1 VLDGNRFRSVLSDT
15 PRGFDDITGIVETK
29 EGDLWLNGAAG
40 IVHVTAAELLHSLV
54 DPTWR
59 VRAEIFGTLDGLIG
73 NGARLRPLPTAV
85 EGTDGRL
92 WFATDT
98 SVFSIDPAHLHRNI
112 VPPNMVI
119 QSVTTDGKTYHSA
132 ADLKLPKG
140 TVALRIDYI
149 GLSLTQAEKV
159 RYRYLLDGV
168 DRGWQ
173 DVGTRH
179 QAFYTNLLP
188 GRYQFHVTASNNDGV
203 WNKGGA
209 TLVFEIPPTFVQTRW
224 FVALCAIAAGIVI
237 ALLFLFRVRQISGRM
252 RERLEAQLAER
263 TRVARELHDTLL
275 QTLHG
280 SKLVADDALDKST
293 DSVHMHQAMKRLSV
307 WLGEAIQEARTA
319 LSSMRTTTTQTNDL
333 PDSFRRAAEECR
345 VLGSMEINFSI
356 TGEIREIHPV
366 IRDEIY
372 RIGYEAIHNACKH
385 SKSTRLSV
393 AMSYSRNFLLLIR
406 DDGLGFDSAAA
417 EQGQKGHFGL
427 QGMRER
433 ANRIGGELTVASSPG
448 SGAEIRLVVPGSVVF
463 RNSGPRQTSLAERI
477 GRVFGRSDP
486 PSDSD

>member
-1 VLDGNRFRSVLSDT
+1 LSET
-15 PRGFDDITGIVETK
+15 PQGFDDITGIVETK

-40 IVHVTAAELLHSLV
+40 ILHVTAAELQHRLV
-54 DPTWR
+54 DPVWH
-59 VRAEIFGTLDGLIG
+59 VRTEIFGTLDGLIG

-98 SVFSIDPAHLHRNI
+98 SIFSIDPAHLHRNI
-112 VPPNMVI
+112 VPPNIVI

-140 TVALRIDYI
+140 TVALRVDYV

-168 DRGWQ
+168 DKDWQ

-179 QAFYTNLLP
+179 QAFYTNLQP
-188 GRYQFHVTASNNDGV
+188 GHYQFHVTASNNDGV

-209 TLVFEIPPTFVQTRW
+209 TLAFEIPPAFVQTRW
-224 FVALCAIAAGIVI
+224 FVALCMIVAGIVI
-237 ALLFLFRVRQISGRM
+237 ALLFLLRVRQISARM

-293 DSVHMHQAMKRLSV
+293 DPANMHQAMKRLSI
-307 WLGEAIQEARTA
+307 WLGKAIQEARTA
-319 LSSMRTTTTQTNDL
+319 LSSMRVSTAQNNDL
-333 PDSFRRAAEECR
+333 PDSFQRAAEECR
-345 VLGSMEINFSI
+345 VFGSMEVNFSVA
-356 TGEIREIHPV
+356 GEVREMHPV

-372 RIGYEAIHNACKH
+372 RIGYEAIHNACRH
-385 SKSTRLSV
+385 SKGARLDI
-393 AMSYSRNFLLLIR
+393 AISYSRNFSLRIK
-406 DDGLGFDSAAA
+406 DDGHGFDPAAA
-417 EQGQKGHFGL
+417 ELDPKGHFGL

-433 ANRIGGELTVASSPG
+433 AIRIGGKLTVVSSPD
-448 SGAEIRLVVPGSVVF
+448 SGAEIDLIVPGSNVF
-463 RNSGPRQTSLAERI
+463 RDSGPRRTFLAGRI
-477 GRVFGRSDP
+477 GRVFGRSNQPPDP
-486 PSDSD
+486 D